1 MTTTPSGSRDVI
13 PSCDDRQGPSL
24 PPKENN
30 HSAMERFSQMIQQAV
45 SEGYSDLHITGGH
58 PLVYRRNGA
67 LHFNKNLQWG
77 HRELDMLVHRLLSLR
92 EKETLHRQMSVD
104 IARSIGQV
112 RIRVNVFNTLRG
124 LSLAVR
130 LLPGSPPEL
139 AKLNL
144 HPSIVDFCRL
154 KTGMLLVGG
163 AAGTGKSTTIAAMV
177 EEINRTQNLHVITL
191 EAPVE
196 YRYRSKK
203 SFVEQR
209 ELGTHF
215 PSYGQGLQD
224 VLREAPDLIVI
235 GELREPETI
244 RLTINAVEAGHLVIA
259 SLHATNTEDAFY
271 RLCNSF
277 PADMQD
283 MVRNQLAASI
293 TLLLIQKLIHL
304 DAHGFRVPLLSILRG
319 TPAVKSMV
327 RDNRLSQIE
336 TVLQTGSR
344 EGMFNMEQYYAQF
357 IARQT
362 RFVSPQ
368 ETFRPSIE
376 NSPETPYQ
384 SALFRGATKSAAAGI
399 PQPIAEGPTSYEI
412 QEEAT
417 MLELIEELKREE
429 DQKSGPDPTAP

>member
-1 MTTTPSGSRDVI
+1 M
-13 PSCDDRQGPSL
+13 
-24 PPKENN
+24 
-30 HSAMERFSQMIQQAV
+30 MERFSKIIQEGV
-45 SEGYSDLHITGGH
+45 NEGYSDLHLTGGH
-58 PLVYRRNGA
+58 PLVFRRNG
-67 LHFNKNLQWG
+67 NLQFDRHQMWG
-77 HRELDMLVHRLLSLR
+77 HRELDLLVQRLLSPQEMEVLR
-92 EKETLHRQMSVD
+92 QQMSVD

-130 LLPGSPPEL
+130 LLPGHPPEL

-144 HPSIVDFCRL
+144 HPSIVDYCRL
-154 KTGMLLVGG
+154 KSGLLLVGG
-163 AAGTGKSTTIAAMV
+163 AAGAGKSTTIAAMV
-177 EEINRTQNLHVITL
+177 EEINRTQNLHIITL

-215 PSYGQGLQD
+215 PSYSQGLQD
-224 VLREAPDLIVI
+224 VLREAPDLIVV
-235 GELREPETI
+235 GELRDPETI
-244 RLTINAVEAGHLVIA
+244 RLTVNAVEAGHLVIA
-259 SLHATNTEDAFY
+259 SLHATNSEDAFY

-283 MVRNQLAASI
+283 LVRSQLASCI

-319 TPAVKSMV
+319 TPAVKNLV
-327 RDNRLSQIE
+327 RDNRLNQIE
-336 TVLQTGSR
+336 SVLQTGSQ
-344 EGMFNMEQYYAQF
+344 EGMFTMEKYSTHF

-362 RFVSPQ
+362 RFVSPL
-368 ETFRPSIE
+368 ETFRPSPE
-376 NSPETPYQ
+376 KTSETPYQ
-384 SALFRGATKSAAAGI
+384 SSLMQTDSK
-399 PQPIAEGPTSYEI
+399 AERPEGLPVSTASHPSYGGGPASYVI
-412 QEEAT
+412 REEAT

-429 DQKSGPDPTAP
+429 RQKGSSDPSP

>member
-1 MTTTPSGSRDVI
+1 
-13 PSCDDRQGPSL
+13 
-24 PPKENN
+24 
-30 HSAMERFSQMIQQAV
+30 MERFRQVIQQGLK
-45 SEGYSDLHITGGH
+45 EGYSDIHITGGH
-58 PLVYRRNGA
+58 PLVYRLNGS
-67 LHFNKNLQWG
+67 LHFNKQLQWG
-77 HRELDMLVHRLLSLR
+77 NHELDLLVQRMLSPG
-92 EKETLHRQMSVD
+92 EMETLHRQMSVD

-112 RIRVNVFNTLRG
+112 RIRANVFNTMRG

-130 LLPGSPPEL
+130 LLPGHPPEL

-144 HPSIVDFCRL
+144 HPSIADFCRL
-154 KTGMLLVGG
+154 KTGLLLVGG

-177 EEINRTQNLHVITL
+177 EEINRTQNLHIITL

-244 RLTINAVEAGHLVIA
+244 RLTVNAVEAGHLVIA
-259 SLHATNTEDAFY
+259 SIHATDAEDAFY

-277 PADMQD
+277 PSDMQD
-283 MVRNQLAASI
+283 LVRNQLAASI
-293 TLLLIQKLIHL
+293 SLLLIQKLIHL

-319 TPAVKSMV
+319 TPAVKSMI
-327 RDNRLSQIE
+327 RDNRLNQIE
-336 TVLQTGSR
+336 TVLQTGRR
-344 EGMFNMEQYYAQF
+344 EGMYNMEQYYAHF
-357 IARQT
+357 IARQS
-362 RFVSPQ
+362 RFVPPL

-376 NSPETPYQ
+376 NSPEIPYQ
-384 SALFRGATKSAAAGI
+384 SPLMQRRPATAIS
-399 PQPIAEGPTSYEI
+399 ESSPTSSPLRQSDHGDPSSYEI

-417 MLELIEELKREE
+417 MLELIEELKRKEE
-429 DQKSGPDPTAP
+429 LKGGTDP

>member
-1 MTTTPSGSRDVI
+1 
-13 PSCDDRQGPSL
+13 
-24 PPKENN
+24 
-30 HSAMERFSQMIQQAV
+30 MERFGKIIRQGVA
-45 SEGYSDLHITGGH
+45 EGYSDIHLTGGH
-58 PLVYRRNGA
+58 PLVFRRNGS
-67 LHFNKNLQWG
+67 LQFDKNLLWG
-77 HRELDMLVHRLLSLR
+77 HRELDLLVQRLLSPRELDVLR
-92 EKETLHRQMSVD
+92 RQLSVD

-130 LLPGSPPEL
+130 LLPGRPPEL

-144 HPSIVDFCRL
+144 HPSLIDDCRL
-154 KTGMLLVGG
+154 KTGLLLVGG

-177 EEINRTQNLHVITL
+177 EEINRTQNLHIITL

-215 PSYGQGLQD
+215 PSYSQGLQD
-224 VLREAPDLIVI
+224 VLREAPDLIVV
-235 GELREPETI
+235 GELRDPETI
-244 RLTINAVEAGHLVIA
+244 RLTVNAVEAGHLVIA
-259 SLHATNTEDAFY
+259 SLHATNSEDALY

-283 MVRNQLAASI
+283 LVRSQLASSI

-319 TPAVKSMV
+319 TPAVRTMV
-327 RDNRLSQIE
+327 RDNRLNQIE
-336 TVLQTGSR
+336 TAMQTGSR
-344 EGMFNMEQYYAQF
+344 EGMFTMENYYAQF
-357 IARQT
+357 LARQT
-362 RFVSPQ
+362 RFFAPQ
-368 ETFRPSIE
+368 ETFRPS
-376 NSPETPYQ
+376 PEKTPEIPYQ
-384 SALFRGATKSAAAGI
+384 SALLHSRSRAADPAGV
-399 PQPIAEGPTSYEI
+399 PMPAGSRPSYGDGPARYEI

-417 MLELIEELKREE
+417 MLELIEELKRE
-429 DQKSGPDPTAP
+429 DGQKK

>member
-1 MTTTPSGSRDVI
+1 MT
-13 PSCDDRQGPSL
+13 
-24 PPKENN
+24 
-30 HSAMERFSQMIQQAV
+30 ERFNAIIQQGLNN
-45 SEGYSDLHITGGH
+45 GYSDIHITGEH
-58 PLVYRRNGA
+58 PLVYRCNGS
-67 LHFNKNLQWG
+67 LHFEKGLQWS
-77 HRELDMLVHRLLSLR
+77 HRELDLLVQRLLSVSEL
-92 EKETLHRQMSVD
+92 EILHQQMSVD

-112 RIRVNVFNTLRG
+112 RIRVNIFNTLRG
-124 LSLAVR
+124 LSLAIR
-130 LLPGSPPEL
+130 LLPGHPPEL

-154 KTGMLLVGG
+154 KTGLLLVGG

-177 EEINRTQNLHVITL
+177 EEINRTQSLHIITL

-215 PSYGQGLQD
+215 PSYSQGLQD
-224 VLREAPDLIVI
+224 VLREAPDLIVV

-244 RLTINAVEAGHLVIA
+244 RLTVNAVEAGHLVIA
-259 SLHATNTEDAFY
+259 SIHATTTEDAFY

-277 PADMQD
+277 PSDIQD
-283 MVRNQLAASI
+283 LVRNQLASSL

-304 DAHGFRVPLLSILRG
+304 NAHGFRVPLLSILRG

-344 EGMFNMEQYYAQF
+344 EGMFNMEKYYSDF

-362 RFVSPQ
+362 RFVSPL
-368 ETFRPSIE
+368 ETFRPSAE
-376 NSPETPYQ
+376 KSPETPYQ
-384 SALFRGATKSAAAGI
+384 STLLRRTRREDRPGSVDPALAANPHHG
-399 PQPIAEGPTSYEI
+399 ESPTSYEI

-417 MLELIEELKREE
+417 MLELIEELKRDET
-429 DQKSGPDPTAP
+429 DKTAP

>member
-1 MTTTPSGSRDVI
+1 MT
-13 PSCDDRQGPSL
+13 
-24 PPKENN
+24 
-30 HSAMERFSQMIQQAV
+30 ERFNAIIQQGLNN
-45 SEGYSDLHITGGH
+45 GYSDIHITGEH
-58 PLVYRRNGA
+58 PLVYRCNGS
-67 LHFNKNLQWG
+67 LHFEKSLQWS
-77 HRELDMLVHRLLSLR
+77 HRELDLLVQRLLSVR
-92 EKETLHRQMSVD
+92 ELEILHQQMSVD

-112 RIRVNVFNTLRG
+112 RIRVNIFNTLRG
-124 LSLAVR
+124 LSLAIR
-130 LLPGSPPEL
+130 LLPGHPPEL

-154 KTGMLLVGG
+154 KTGLLLVGG

-177 EEINRTQNLHVITL
+177 EEINRTQSLHIITL

-215 PSYGQGLQD
+215 PSYSQGLQD
-224 VLREAPDLIVI
+224 VLREAPDLIVV

-244 RLTINAVEAGHLVIA
+244 RLTVNAVEAGHLVIA
-259 SLHATNTEDAFY
+259 SIHATTTEDAFY

-277 PADMQD
+277 PADIQD
-283 MVRNQLAASI
+283 LVRNQLASSLS
-293 TLLLIQKLIHL
+293 LLLIQKLIHL
-304 DAHGFRVPLLSILRG
+304 NAHGFRVPLLSILRG

-336 TVLQTGSR
+336 TLLQTGSR
-344 EGMFNMEQYYAQF
+344 EGMFNMEKYYTDF

-362 RFVSPQ
+362 RFVSPL
-368 ETFRPSIE
+368 ETFRPSTE
-376 NSPETPYQ
+376 KSPETPYQ
-384 SALFRGATKSAAAGI
+384 SALLRMTRQDDRPGSVDPAFAAT
-399 PQPIAEGPTSYEI
+399 PQHGEGPTSYEI

-417 MLELIEELKREE
+417 MLELIEELKRVETG
-429 DQKSGPDPTAP
+429 KTDP

>member
-1 MTTTPSGSRDVI
+1 MT
-13 PSCDDRQGPSL
+13 
-24 PPKENN
+24 
-30 HSAMERFSQMIQQAV
+30 ERFNAIIQQGLTN
-45 SEGYSDLHITGGH
+45 GYSDIHITGEH
-58 PLVYRRNGA
+58 PLVYRCNGS
-67 LHFNKNLQWG
+67 LHFEKGLQWS
-77 HRELDMLVHRLLSLR
+77 HRELDLLVHRLLSVR
-92 EKETLHRQMSVD
+92 ELEILHQQMSVD

-112 RIRVNVFNTLRG
+112 RIRVNIFNTLRG
-124 LSLAVR
+124 LSLAIR
-130 LLPGSPPEL
+130 LLPGHPPEL

-154 KTGMLLVGG
+154 KTGLLLVGG

-177 EEINRTQNLHVITL
+177 EEINRTQSLHIITL

-215 PSYGQGLQD
+215 PSYSQGLQD
-224 VLREAPDLIVI
+224 VLREAPDLIVV

-244 RLTINAVEAGHLVIA
+244 RLTVNAVEAGHLVIA
-259 SLHATNTEDAFY
+259 SIHATTTEDAFY

-277 PADMQD
+277 PADIQD
-283 MVRNQLAASI
+283 LVRNQLASSLS
-293 TLLLIQKLIHL
+293 LLLIQKLIHL
-304 DAHGFRVPLLSILRG
+304 NAHGFRVPLLSILRG

-344 EGMFNMEQYYAQF
+344 EGMFNMEKYYSDF

-362 RFVSPQ
+362 RFVSPL
-368 ETFRPSIE
+368 ETFRPSAE
-376 NSPETPYQ
+376 KSPETPYQ
-384 SALFRGATKSAAAGI
+384 SALLRMTRRDDRPGSVDPALAADPNHG
-399 PQPIAEGPTSYEI
+399 EGPTSYEI
-412 QEEAT
+412 LEEAT
-417 MLELIEELKREE
+417 MLELIEELKRVETG
-429 DQKSGPDPTAP
+429 KTDP

>member
-1 MTTTPSGSRDVI
+1 MTNIGESNKMMD
-13 PSCDDRQGPSL
+13 
-24 PPKENN
+24 
-30 HSAMERFSQMIQQAV
+30 HFSAVIQQGLQK
-45 SEGYSDLHITGGH
+45 GYSDIHITGGH
-58 PLVYRRNGA
+58 PMVYRLNGN
-67 LHFNKNLQWG
+67 LHFDKGLQWE
-77 HRELDMLVHRLLSLR
+77 HRELDLLVQRILDPR
-92 EKETLHRQMSVD
+92 EMETLHRQMSVD

-112 RIRVNVFNTLRG
+112 RIRVNIFTTLRG

-130 LLPGSPPEL
+130 LLPGHPPEL

-154 KTGMLLVGG
+154 KTGLLLVGG

-177 EEINRTQNLHVITL
+177 EEINRTQSLHVITL

-215 PSYGQGLQD
+215 PNYGQGLQD
-224 VLREAPDLIVI
+224 VLREAPDLIVV

-244 RLTINAVEAGHLVIA
+244 RLTVNAVEAGHLVIA
-259 SLHATNTEDAFY
+259 SIHATNTEDAFY

-277 PADMQD
+277 PADTQD
-283 MVRNQLAASI
+283 LVRNQLASSLS
-293 TLLLIQKLIHL
+293 LLLIQKLIHL
-304 DAHGFRVPLLSILRG
+304 NAHGFRVPLLSILRG

-327 RDNRLSQIE
+327 RENRLSQIE
-336 TVLQTGSR
+336 TTLQTGSR
-344 EGMFNMEQYYAQF
+344 EGMFNMEKYYSDF

-362 RFVSPQ
+362 RFVSPM
-368 ETFRPSIE
+368 ETFRPSAE
-376 NSPETPYQ
+376 KSPETPYQ
-384 SALFRGATKSAAAGI
+384 SALLRKARQPFRPGLATVTLPAN
-399 PQPIAEGPTSYEI
+399 QRHEEGPTSYEI

-417 MLELIEELKREE
+417 MIELIEELKRDET
-429 DQKSGPDPTAP
+429 QKTTPDPPEK

>member
-1 MTTTPSGSRDVI
+1 MT
-13 PSCDDRQGPSL
+13 
-24 PPKENN
+24 
-30 HSAMERFSQMIQQAV
+30 ERFNAIIQQGLNN
-45 SEGYSDLHITGGH
+45 GYSDIHITGEH
-58 PLVYRRNGA
+58 PLVYRCNGS
-67 LHFNKNLQWG
+67 LHFEKSLQWS
-77 HRELDMLVHRLLSLR
+77 HRELDLLVQRLLSVR
-92 EKETLHRQMSVD
+92 ELEILHQQMSVD

-112 RIRVNVFNTLRG
+112 RIRVNIFNTLRG
-124 LSLAVR
+124 LSLAIR
-130 LLPGSPPEL
+130 LLPGHPPEL

-154 KTGMLLVGG
+154 KTGLLLVGG

-177 EEINRTQNLHVITL
+177 EEINRTQSLHIITL

-215 PSYGQGLQD
+215 PSYSQGLQD
-224 VLREAPDLIVI
+224 VLREAPDLIVV

-244 RLTINAVEAGHLVIA
+244 RLTVNAVEAGHLVIA
-259 SLHATNTEDAFY
+259 SIHATATEDAFY

-277 PADMQD
+277 PADIQD
-283 MVRNQLAASI
+283 LVRNQLASSLS
-293 TLLLIQKLIHL
+293 LLLIQKLIHL
-304 DAHGFRVPLLSILRG
+304 NAHGFRVPLLSILRG

-336 TVLQTGSR
+336 TLLQTGSR
-344 EGMFNMEQYYAQF
+344 EGMFNMEKYYTDF

-362 RFVSPQ
+362 RFVSPL
-368 ETFRPSIE
+368 ETFRPSTE
-376 NSPETPYQ
+376 KSPETPYQ
-384 SALFRGATKSAAAGI
+384 SALLRMARQDDRPGSVDPAFAAN
-399 PQPIAEGPTSYEI
+399 PQHGEGPTSYEI

-417 MLELIEELKREE
+417 MLELIEELKRVETG
-429 DQKSGPDPTAP
+429 KTDP

>member
-1 MTTTPSGSRDVI
+1 MMD
-13 PSCDDRQGPSL
+13 
-24 PPKENN
+24 
-30 HSAMERFSQMIQQAV
+30 HFSEIIQQGLQK
-45 SEGYSDLHITGGH
+45 GYSDIHITGGH
-58 PLVYRRNGA
+58 PMVYRLNGN
-67 LHFNKNLQWG
+67 LHFDKELQWK
-77 HRELDMLVHRLLSLR
+77 HRELDLLVQRMLHPG
-92 EKETLHRQMSVD
+92 EMETLHQQMSVD

-112 RIRVNVFNTLRG
+112 RIRVNIFTTLRG

-130 LLPGSPPEL
+130 LLPGHPPEL

-154 KTGMLLVGG
+154 KTGLLLVGG
-163 AAGTGKSTTIAAMV
+163 AAGSGKSTTIAAMV
-177 EEINRTQNLHVITL
+177 EEINRTQNLHIITL

-215 PSYGQGLQD
+215 PSYHQGLQD
-224 VLREAPDLIVI
+224 VLREAPDLIVV

-244 RLTINAVEAGHLVIA
+244 RLTVNAVEAGHLVIA

-277 PADMQD
+277 PADTQD
-283 MVRNQLAASI
+283 LVRNQLAASLS
-293 TLLLIQKLIHL
+293 LLMIQKLIHL
-304 DAHGFRVPLLSILRG
+304 NAHGFRVPLLSILRG

-327 RDNRLSQIE
+327 RENRLPQIE
-336 TVLQTGSR
+336 TLLQTGSR
-344 EGMFNMEQYYAQF
+344 EGMFNMEKYYSDF

-362 RFVSPQ
+362 RFVSPM
-368 ETFRPSIE
+368 ETFRPSAE
-376 NSPETPYQ
+376 KSPETPYQ
-384 SALFRGATKSAAAGI
+384 STLLREARQSLRPELTPGALPVNQRHG
-399 PQPIAEGPTSYEI
+399 EGPTSYEI

-417 MLELIEELKREE
+417 MLELIEELKRDETPKTTPE
-429 DQKSGPDPTAP
+429 PPAP

>member
-1 MTTTPSGSRDVI
+1 MT
-13 PSCDDRQGPSL
+13 
-24 PPKENN
+24 
-30 HSAMERFSQMIQQAV
+30 ERFNAIIQQGLNN
-45 SEGYSDLHITGGH
+45 GYSDIHITGEH
-58 PLVYRRNGA
+58 PLVYRCNGS
-67 LHFNKNLQWG
+67 LHFEKSLQWS
-77 HRELDMLVHRLLSLR
+77 HRELDLLVQRLLTVR
-92 EKETLHRQMSVD
+92 ELEILHRQMSVD

-112 RIRVNVFNTLRG
+112 RIRVNIFNTLRG
-124 LSLAVR
+124 LSLAIR
-130 LLPGSPPEL
+130 LLPGHPPEL

-154 KTGMLLVGG
+154 KTGLLLVGG

-177 EEINRTQNLHVITL
+177 EEINRTQSLHIITL

-215 PSYGQGLQD
+215 PSYSQGLQD
-224 VLREAPDLIVI
+224 VLREAPDLIVV

-244 RLTINAVEAGHLVIA
+244 RLTVNAVEAGHLVIA
-259 SLHATNTEDAFY
+259 SIHATTTEDAFY

-277 PADMQD
+277 PADIQD
-283 MVRNQLAASI
+283 LVRNQLASSLS
-293 TLLLIQKLIHL
+293 LLLIQKLIHL
-304 DAHGFRVPLLSILRG
+304 TAHGFRVPLLSILRG

-344 EGMFNMEQYYAQF
+344 EGMFNMEKYYTDF

-362 RFVSPQ
+362 RFVSPL
-368 ETFRPSIE
+368 ETFRPSTE
-376 NSPETPYQ
+376 KSPETPYQ
-384 SALFRGATKSAAAGI
+384 SALLRMTRQDDHPGSVDPAFAANPHHG
-399 PQPIAEGPTSYEI
+399 EGPTSYEI

-417 MLELIEELKREE
+417 MLELIEELKRVETG
-429 DQKSGPDPTAP
+429 KTDP

>member
-1 MTTTPSGSRDVI
+1 MMD
-13 PSCDDRQGPSL
+13 QF
-24 PPKENN
+24 
-30 HSAMERFSQMIQQAV
+30 SAIIQQGL
-45 SEGYSDLHITGGH
+45 EKGYSDIHITGGH
-58 PLVYRRNGA
+58 PMVYRLNGN
-67 LHFNKNLQWG
+67 LHFDKGLQWE
-77 HRELDMLVHRLLSLR
+77 HRELDLLVQRILDPR
-92 EKETLHRQMSVD
+92 EMETLHRQMSVD

-112 RIRVNVFNTLRG
+112 RIRVNIFTTLRG

-130 LLPGSPPEL
+130 LLPGHPPEL

-154 KTGMLLVGG
+154 KTGLLLVGG

-177 EEINRTQNLHVITL
+177 EEINRTQSLHVITL

-215 PSYGQGLQD
+215 PNYGQGLQD
-224 VLREAPDLIVI
+224 VLREAPDLIVV

-244 RLTINAVEAGHLVIA
+244 RLTVNAVEAGHLVIA
-259 SLHATNTEDAFY
+259 SIHATNTEDAFY

-277 PADMQD
+277 PADTQD
-283 MVRNQLAASI
+283 LVRNQLASSLS
-293 TLLLIQKLIHL
+293 LLLIQKLIHL
-304 DAHGFRVPLLSILRG
+304 NAHGFRVPLLSILRG

-327 RDNRLSQIE
+327 RENRLSQIE
-336 TVLQTGSR
+336 TTLQTGSR
-344 EGMFNMEQYYAQF
+344 EGMFNMEKYYSDF

-362 RFVSPQ
+362 RFVSPM
-368 ETFRPSIE
+368 ETFRPSAE
-376 NSPETPYQ
+376 KSPETPYQ
-384 SALFRGATKSAAAGI
+384 SALLRKARQPFHPGLATVTLPAN
-399 PQPIAEGPTSYEI
+399 QRHEEGPTSYEI

-417 MLELIEELKREE
+417 MIELIEELKRDET
-429 DQKSGPDPTAP
+429 QTPPPDPPGE

>member
-1 MTTTPSGSRDVI
+1 MMD
-13 PSCDDRQGPSL
+13 
-24 PPKENN
+24 
-30 HSAMERFSQMIQQAV
+30 HFSEIIQQGLQK
-45 SEGYSDLHITGGH
+45 GYSDIHITGGH
-58 PLVYRRNGA
+58 PMVYRLNGN
-67 LHFNKNLQWG
+67 LHFDKGLQWKHG
-77 HRELDMLVHRLLSLR
+77 ELDLLVQRMLHPR
-92 EKETLHRQMSVD
+92 EMDTLHKQMSVD

-112 RIRVNVFNTLRG
+112 RIRVNIFTTLRG
-124 LSLAVR
+124 LSLAIR
-130 LLPGSPPEL
+130 LLPGHPPEL

-154 KTGMLLVGG
+154 KTGLLLVGG

-215 PSYGQGLQD
+215 PGYCQGLQD
-224 VLREAPDLIVI
+224 VLREAPDLIVV

-244 RLTINAVEAGHLVIA
+244 RLTVNAVEAGHLVIA
-259 SLHATNTEDAFY
+259 SIHATNTEDAFY

-277 PADMQD
+277 PPDTQD
-283 MVRNQLAASI
+283 LVRNQLASSLS
-293 TLLLIQKLIHL
+293 LLLIQKLIHL
-304 DAHGFRVPLLSILRG
+304 NAHGFRVPLLSILRG

-327 RDNRLSQIE
+327 RENRLSQIK
-336 TVLQTGSR
+336 TILQTSSR
-344 EGMFNMEQYYAQF
+344 EGMFNMEKYYSDF

-362 RFVSPQ
+362 RFVSPM
-368 ETFRPSIE
+368 ETFRPSAE
-376 NSPETPYQ
+376 KSSETPYQ
-384 SALFRGATKSAAAGI
+384 STLLRETEHPRHPGLTTGTL
-399 PQPIAEGPTSYEI
+399 PPNHRHEEGLTSYEI

-417 MLELIEELKREE
+417 MLELIEELKRDETP
-429 DQKSGPDPTAP
+429 KTTSDPPAP